1 MSFGQDGV
9 ASIESLRERYE
20 RELGNDLGNLVSRVT
35 AMIARYRGGALAAV
49 PSSDSEVGG
58 FLAPL
63 AEDVAARLDTF
74 DLTGA
79 LERIWEVVRGLNRH
93 VEATAPWQLAK
104 DEARAAELDRVL
116 YDLADG
122 LRAVAVALAAYLPGT
137 SERILDALRQPVEL
151 DWSEVAY
158 GRSRAGRRHRARLA
172 ALPPRRGADARCV
185 TRRAGR
191 RRPTRPWARAGGR
204 RVRRVSAGS

>member
-1 MSFGQDGV
+1 
-9 ASIESLRERYE
+9 
-20 RELGNDLGNLVSRVT
+20 
-35 AMIARYRGGALAAV
+35 MIARYRGGSLAAA
-49 PSSDSEVGG
+49 PADDSEVAG

-63 AEDVAARLDTF
+63 GDDVAARLDAF

-79 LERIWEVVRGLNRH
+79 LERIWEVVRALNRH

-104 DEARAAELDRVL
+104 DEAQADELDRVL

-137 SERILDALRQPVEL
+137 SRRILHALGQPGDV

-158 GRSRAGRRHRARLA
+158 GRTRAIEDIQPALPLFPRVEEPTLA
-172 ALPPRRGADARCV
+172 A
-185 TRRAGR
+185 
-191 RRPTRPWARAGGR
+191 
-204 RVRRVSAGS
+204 